1 MNLVF
6 QKLVQYMHENIDRDL
21 KTEILKCF
29 GDLSLGM
36 KNYCVDYIAQILE
49 IVDNC
54 MAAVYLF
61 E

>member
-1 MNLVF
+1 
-6 QKLVQYMHENIDRDL
+6 MHENIDRDL

-36 KNYCVDYIAQILE
+36 KNYCIDYIIPILE